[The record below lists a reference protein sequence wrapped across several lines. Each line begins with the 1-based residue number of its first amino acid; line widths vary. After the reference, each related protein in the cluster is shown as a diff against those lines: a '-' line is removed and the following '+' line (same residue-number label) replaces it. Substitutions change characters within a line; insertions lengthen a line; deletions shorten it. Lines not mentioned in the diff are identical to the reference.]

1 MKEVIFDKKTF
12 NSYKDFYI
20 QIYKDLDGANT
31 IDWEDYK
38 DLGYNG
44 NLLNE
49 FLWYK
54 QDENI
59 KYIFVNFNKEKIK
72 LQKNFDDYQ
81 YNIITT
87 NLSLEWK
94 MRKNKNIEVLR
105 KMRRSQIT
113 LLG

>member
-59 KYIFVNFNKEKIK
+59 KYIFVNFNKEKIQ

-81 YNIITT
+81 YNIIIEYFEKFVEEYP
-87 NLSLEWK
+87 NNQLEFRMENEK
-94 MRKNKNIEVLR
+94 K
-105 KMRRSQIT
+105 
-113 LLG
+113 

>member
-81 YNIITT
+81 YTIIIEYFEKFVEEYP
-87 NLSLEWK
+87 NNQLEFRMENEK
-94 MRKNKNIEVLR
+94 K
-105 KMRRSQIT
+105 
-113 LLG
+113 

>member
-54 QDENI
+54 QDESI

-81 YNIITT
+81 YNIIIEYFEKFVEEYP
-87 NLSLEWK
+87 NNQLEFRMENEK
-94 MRKNKNIEVLR
+94 K
-105 KMRRSQIT
+105 
-113 LLG
+113 

>member
-1 MKEVIFDKKTF
+1 MIKKHLIVIRIFIF
-12 NSYKDFYI
+12 R
-20 QIYKDLDGANT
+20 ANT

-81 YNIITT
+81 YNIIIEYFEKFVEEYP
-87 NLSLEWK
+87 NNQLEFRMENEK
-94 MRKNKNIEVLR
+94 K
-105 KMRRSQIT
+105 
-113 LLG
+113 